1 MGEVDVPQRLRLPLV
16 NLQARTNMHLERSAI
31 VAGQSI
37 NAGGGKD
44 E

>member
-1 MGEVDVPQRLRLPLV
+1 VKWNIPQRLRLPLA
-16 NLQARTNMHLERSAI
+16 NLQARPNMHLERSALI
-31 VAGQSI
+31 AGQSI